1 MDDIKLSGTF
11 RSGTR
16 PIIYR
21 PIANGVYN
29 VNNSLINLYD
39 VTTTQPTTANN
50 YMFYRTLVPNWGFRQ
65 YAFTGGI
72 QGGQSLYW
80 SDVIGTAGSTFN
92 SNSLGLTYNQ
102 IDSKFYHYQKLHLR
116 LHSQATL
123 SNTKLLTGGIF
134 NLNANVVVANSAYTT
149 GGSPQASIGTALIS
163 VLPVYLSDTTS
174 GILLSNA
181 CYNRN
186 FYVNGSIFMPLNT
199 VSTGGTFTLYIY
211 LGDDI
216 KSQVSLSCISG
227 ERSKTLH
234 INTVIR
240 TTIAD
245 VGKTIVFKI
254 RYAGAILTFNGAI
267 QLLIHCRTL

>member
-1 MDDIKLSGTF
+1 MYYKTV
-11 RSGTR
+11 
-16 PIIYR
+16 
-21 PIANGVYN
+21 A
-29 VNNSLINLYD
+29 
-39 VTTTQPTTANN
+39 
-50 YMFYRTLVPNWGFRQ
+50 PNWGFRR
-65 YAFTGGI
+65 YGFTGGI

-80 SDVIGTAGSTFN
+80 SDVIGTTDTTSN
-92 SNSLGLTYNQ
+92 VNSLGLTYNQ

-116 LHSQATL
+116 LHSQASL
-123 SNTKLLTGGIF
+123 SNTKLLTGAIY
-134 NLNANVVVANSAYTT
+134 NLNNNIVVANSAYTT
-149 GGSPQASIGTALIS
+149 GGSPQASTGTALIS
-163 VLPVYLSDTTS
+163 VLPSYLSNTNA

-181 CYNRN
+181 CYDRN

-216 KSQVSLSCISG
+216 KSQVTLSCISG
-227 ERSKTLH
+227 ERSKTLF
-234 INTVIR
+234 INSLIR
-240 TTIAD
+240 TTVAD